1 MAERQPEISVC
12 LAIYL
17 HDLSGGGAEYLQFRL
32 ANEFLNAG
40 WRVIILVDQAIGELV
55 PHVPKGCELEI
66 LNAPRYW
73 NSVPRLVGF
82 LRRVQPHV
90 LISNSEDTH
99 VTSVLA
105 RALARVRTRTMLIQH
120 CAFSEQIKRLGW
132 VYRVSSPLYGMVV
145 SFADAVVS
153 VSNGV
158 ADDLAQCAG
167 VPREDITVIH
177 NGVVT
182 ANVDRLASAEP
193 AHPWFAGE
201 TPVIVA
207 MGRLVPQKDFTTLI
221 AALAS
226 VQDSCGARLL
236 VLGEGPMR
244 AELESLATS
253 LCLADR
259 VAFPGFV
266 DNPWP
271 YLSRADLFVLSSRFE
286 GFSNVVA
293 EALACG
299 TPVVSTNCPHGPF
312 EILDGGRY
320 GVLVPVGDPA
330 ALGEA
335 ILSALSGSVDREQLK
350 RRGRAFNIESCGAA
364 YRELIG
370 RLAPPKR

>member
-1 MAERQPEISVC
+1 M
-12 LAIYL
+12 
-17 HDLSGGGAEYLQFRL
+17 
-32 ANEFLNAG
+32 
-40 WRVIILVDQAIGELV
+40 IL
-55 PHVPKGCELEI
+55 
-66 LNAPRYW
+66 
-73 NSVPRLVGF
+73 
-82 LRRVQPHV
+82 
-90 LISNSEDTH
+90 
-99 VTSVLA
+99 
-105 RALARVRTRTMLIQH
+105 
-120 CAFSEQIKRLGW
+120 
-132 VYRVSSPLYGMVV
+132 

-182 ANVDRLASAEP
+182 TNVDRLASAEP

-207 MGRLVPQKDFTTLI
+207 MGRLVPQKDFKTLL

-226 VQDSCGARLL
+226 VQDSCCARLL

-253 LCLADR
+253 LGLADR

-286 GFSNVVA
+286 GLPNVIV

-320 GVLVPVGDPA
+320 GVLVPVGDPT

-335 ILSALSGSVDREQLK
+335 ILSALSRSVDREQLK
-350 RRGRAFNIESCGAA
+350 RRGRAFNVESCGAA

-370 RLAPPKR
+370 RIAPPKR